1 VDHHIERRVLLR
13 KLSGDFAD
21 VGGVFDVENNRS
33 HAGVGGDGPIENL
46 LASSRDDDLVAELV
60 KCLCEAAADTG
71 AASGD
76 KNVFPVVVVRLN
88 AISHWRADFKLNLQ
102 RYSVLDSELLDTRWN
117 SSAIRNTGFT
127 VGNCTRSRFYVQV
140 DWICK
145 HWPTS
150 RTNATSAS

>member
-76 KNVFPVVVVRLN
+76 KNVFPVVVVRL
-88 AISHWRADFKLNLQ
+88 K
-102 RYSVLDSELLDTRWN
+102 RYFALE
-117 SSAIRNTGFT
+117 
-127 VGNCTRSRFYVQV
+127 SRFQAEFTTIFCTGLRAIGHQMEFFSDTEY
-140 DWICK
+140 WL
-145 HWPTS
+145 HS
-150 RTNATSAS
+150 RQLYKKPVLRPSGLDL